1 MSAGQ
6 CAEVNLSNFKG
17 FHGSAQ
23 GEFLSN
29 EVLNLFHVLG
39 NFALCLAALGPV
51 SASKR
56 MLVLSLGFCEQL
68 LDCCEF
74 GFDRGH

>member
-1 MSAGQ
+1 MSTGQ
-6 CAEVNLSNFKG
+6 SAVVDLSNFKG
-17 FHGSAQ
+17 FHDLAQ

-56 MLVLSLGFCEQL
+56 MLVLSLCFCEQL
-68 LDCCEF
+68 LD
-74 GFDRGH
+74 